1 MNISRDFTKF
11 TVVMTCGLLFSAC
24 GGGGSSSDGSDE
36 SEATFTSKEALG
48 EALFS
53 DVNLSGNRTQACS
66 TCHNP
71 DRAFIDDRLDAFG
84 EIGAVSMGDDG
95 ISLGDR
101 NTPSAA
107 YAAFSPDFFE
117 GTRDRLNS
125 DAGQYQGFMGGQFL
139 DGREA
144 DLKGQAGG
152 PPLNP
157 IEMNMPD
164 KASVVARIQENE
176 DYVEAFESLY
186 SETVFDDVDAAYE
199 AMTESI
205 AKFEKTEGFASF
217 DSDYDRHIKGEYDE
231 YILTKAGLGKA
242 LFFSQEFTN
251 CATCH
256 QLQPN
261 SHPQETFSS
270 YEYHNIGVPENT
282 AVRAV
287 NNTAEGF
294 IDNGLLDNPATAD
307 TSHQGKF
314 KVPTLRNVAVTEP
327 YMHNGVF
334 RDLKTVILFYD
345 QFNNEDRSLNPE
357 TGAAW
362 TEAEVPETINHSELA
377 APALTDE
384 EVEALVCFLRS
395 LTDARYKHL
404 IEEKGIRCE

>member
-1 MNISRDFTKF
+1 
-11 TVVMTCGLLFSAC
+11 MTCGLLLSAC
-24 GGGGSSSDGSDE
+24 GGGGGSSDGSDA
-36 SEATFTSKEALG
+36 SEATFASKEALG

-71 DRAFIDDRLDAFG
+71 DRAFVDDRLDAFG

-139 DGREA
+139 DGRET

-217 DSDYDRHIKGEYDE
+217 DSDYDRHINGEYDE

-282 AVRAV
+282 TVRAV

-294 IDNGLLDNPATAD
+294 VDHGLLDNPATTDA
-307 TSHQGKF
+307 SHQGKF

-404 IEEKGIRCE
+404 IVEKGVRCD

>member
-1 MNISRDFTKF
+1 
-11 TVVMTCGLLFSAC
+11 MTFGLLFSAC
-24 GGGGSSSDGSDE
+24 GGGGGSSDGSDA
-36 SEATFTSKEALG
+36 SEPTFTSKEALG

-71 DRAFIDDRLDAFG
+71 ERAFVDDRLDAFG

-164 KASVVARIQENE
+164 KASVVARIEENE

-186 SETVFDDVDAAYE
+186 SEIIFDDVEAAYE

-205 AKFEKTEGFASF
+205 AQFEKTEAFASF
-217 DSDYDRHIKGEYDE
+217 DSDYDRHINGEYDE

-294 IDNGLLDNPATAD
+294 VDNGLLDNPATTDA
-307 TSHQGKF
+307 SHRGKF

-357 TGAAW
+357 TGIAW
-362 TEAEVPETINHSELA
+362 ADAEVPETINHNELA

-404 IEEKGIRCE
+404 IEENGIICN

>member
-1 MNISRDFTKF
+1 
-11 TVVMTCGLLFSAC
+11 MTFGLLFSAC
-24 GGGGSSSDGSDE
+24 GGGGGSSDGSDA
-36 SEATFTSKEALG
+36 SEPTFTSKEALG

-71 DRAFIDDRLDAFG
+71 ERAFVDDRLDAFG

-164 KASVVARIQENE
+164 KASVVARIEENE
-176 DYVEAFESLY
+176 DYVDAFESLY
-186 SETVFDDVDAAYE
+186 SEIIFDDVEAAYE

-205 AKFEKTEGFASF
+205 AQFEKTEAFASF
-217 DSDYDRHIKGEYDE
+217 DSDYDRHINGEYDE

-294 IDNGLLDNPATAD
+294 VDNGLLDNPATTDA
-307 TSHQGKF
+307 SHRGKF

-357 TGAAW
+357 TGIAW
-362 TEAEVPETINHSELA
+362 ADAEVPETINHNELA

-404 IEEKGIRCE
+404 IEENGIICN

>member
-1 MNISRDFTKF
+1 MKILSALSKLSVGLISS
-11 TVVMTCGLLFSAC
+11 LLFSAC
-24 GGGGSSSDGSDE
+24 GGGGGSADSTTPE
-36 SEATFTSKEALG
+36 PAFASKEALG

-71 DRAFIDDRLDAFG
+71 ERAFVDDRLDAFG

-95 ISLGDR
+95 TSLGDR
-101 NTPSAA
+101 NTPTAA
-107 YAAFSPDFFE
+107 YASFSPEFFH
-117 GTRDRLNS
+117 GTRNRLNS
-125 DAGQYQGFMGGQFL
+125 DAGPYEGFMGGQFL

-144 DLKGQAGG
+144 NLKGQAGG

-164 KASVVARIQENE
+164 KASVVERLQENE
-176 DYVEAFESLY
+176 DYVQSFKSLY
-186 SETVFDDVDAAYE
+186 NETIFDDIDAAYE

-205 AKFEKTEGFASF
+205 AKFEKTQVFATF

-231 YILTKAGLGKA
+231 YILTKAALGKA

-261 SHPQETFSS
+261 SHLEETFSS

-282 AVRAV
+282 AVRAI
-287 NNTAEGF
+287 NNSAEDF
-294 IDNGLLDNPATAD
+294 VDNGLLDNTTESAD
-307 TSHQGKF
+307 QGKF

-345 QFNNEDRSLNPE
+345 QFNNEERSLNPE
-357 TGAAW
+357 TGTAW
-362 TEAEVPETINHSELA
+362 ADPEVPGTVNHDELA
-377 APALTDE
+377 APALTDD

-404 IEEKGIRCE
+404 IEEKGIICD

>member
-1 MNISRDFTKF
+1 MNNSRDFKNLTA
-11 TVVMTCGLLFSAC
+11 VVICSLLFSAC
-24 GGGGSSSDGSDE
+24 GGGGSRSDGSDA
-36 SEATFTSKEALG
+36 SEPTLTSKEALG

-53 DVNLSGNRTQACS
+53 DVNLSVNRTQACS

-84 EIGAVSMGDDG
+84 EIGAVSLGDDG

-107 YAAFSPDFFE
+107 YAAFSPEFYE

-125 DAGQYQGFMGGQFL
+125 DAGQYQGFIGGQFL

-144 DLKGQAGG
+144 NLKGQAGG

-176 DYVEAFESLY
+176 DYIEAFESLY
-186 SETVFDDVDAAYE
+186 GETLFDDVDLAYE

-205 AKFEKTEGFASF
+205 AKFEKTELFASF
-217 DSDYDRHIKGEYDE
+217 DSDYDRHINGEYDE

-287 NNTAEGF
+287 NNTDEGF
-294 IDNGLLDNPATAD
+294 IDHGLLDNPATTDA
-307 TSHQGKF
+307 SHLGKF

-357 TGAAW
+357 TGDIWA
-362 TEAEVPETINHSELA
+362 EAEVAGTINHSELA

-404 IEEKGIRCE
+404 IEEDGVFCD

>member
-11 TVVMTCGLLFSAC
+11 TVVMTCGLLLSAC
-24 GGGGSSSDGSDE
+24 GGGGGSSDGSDA
-36 SEATFTSKEALG
+36 SEATFASKEALG

-71 DRAFIDDRLDAFG
+71 DRAFVDDRLDAFG

-139 DGREA
+139 DGRET

-217 DSDYDRHIKGEYDE
+217 DSDYDRHINGEYDE

-282 AVRAV
+282 TVRAV

-294 IDNGLLDNPATAD
+294 VDHGLLDNPATTDA
-307 TSHQGKF
+307 SHQGKF

-404 IEEKGIRCE
+404 IAEKGVRCD

>member
-1 MNISRDFTKF
+1 M
-11 TVVMTCGLLFSAC
+11 
-24 GGGGSSSDGSDE
+24 
-36 SEATFTSKEALG
+36 TSKEALG

-53 DVNLSGNRTQACS
+53 DVNLSVNRTQACS

-84 EIGAVSMGDDG
+84 EIGAVSLGDDG

-107 YAAFSPDFFE
+107 YAAFSPEFYE

-125 DAGQYQGFMGGQFL
+125 DAGQYQGFIGGQFL

-144 DLKGQAGG
+144 NLKGQAGG

-164 KASVVARIQENE
+164 KASVVARIQEIE
-176 DYVEAFESLY
+176 DYIEAFESLY
-186 SETVFDDVDAAYE
+186 GETLFFFFFLAYE

-205 AKFEKTEGFASF
+205 AKFEKTELFASF
-217 DSDYDRHIKGEYDE
+217 DSDYDRHINGEYDE

-294 IDNGLLDNPATAD
+294 IDHGLLDNPATTDA
-307 TSHQGKF
+307 SHLGKF

-357 TGAAW
+357 TGDVWAA
-362 TEAEVPETINHSELA
+362 AEVAGT
-377 APALTDE
+377 
-384 EVEALVCFLRS
+384 
-395 LTDARYKHL
+395 
-404 IEEKGIRCE
+404 

>member
-1 MNISRDFTKF
+1 
-11 TVVMTCGLLFSAC
+11 MTFGLLFSAC
-24 GGGGSSSDGSDE
+24 GGGGGSSDGSDA
-36 SEATFTSKEALG
+36 SEPTFTSKEALG

-71 DRAFIDDRLDAFG
+71 ERAFVDDRLGAFG

-164 KASVVARIQENE
+164 KASVVARIEENE

-186 SETVFDDVDAAYE
+186 SEIIFDDVEAAYE

-205 AKFEKTEGFASF
+205 AQFEKTEAFASF
-217 DSDYDRHIKGEYDE
+217 DSDYDRHINGEYDE

-294 IDNGLLDNPATAD
+294 VDNGLLDNPATTDA
-307 TSHQGKF
+307 SHQGKF

-357 TGAAW
+357 TGIAW
-362 TEAEVPETINHSELA
+362 ADAEVPETINHNELA

-404 IEEKGIRCE
+404 IEENGIICN

>member
-11 TVVMTCGLLFSAC
+11 TVVMTCGLLLSAC
-24 GGGGSSSDGSDE
+24 GGGGGSSDGSDA
-36 SEATFTSKEALG
+36 SEATFASKEALG

-71 DRAFIDDRLDAFG
+71 GRAFVDDRLDAFG

-139 DGREA
+139 DGRET

-217 DSDYDRHIKGEYDE
+217 DSDYDRHINGEYDE

-282 AVRAV
+282 TVRAV

-294 IDNGLLDNPATAD
+294 VDHGLLDNPATTD
-307 TSHQGKF
+307 VSHQGKF

-404 IEEKGIRCE
+404 IAEKGVRCD

>member
-11 TVVMTCGLLFSAC
+11 TVVMTFGLLFSAC
-24 GGGGSSSDGSDE
+24 GGGGGSSDGSDA
-36 SEATFTSKEALG
+36 SEPTFTSKEALG

-71 DRAFIDDRLDAFG
+71 ERAFVDDRLDAFG

-164 KASVVARIQENE
+164 KASVVARIEENE

-186 SETVFDDVDAAYE
+186 SEIIFDDVEAAYE

-205 AKFEKTEGFASF
+205 AQFEKTEAFASF
-217 DSDYDRHIKGEYDE
+217 DSDYDRHINGEYDE

-294 IDNGLLDNPATAD
+294 VDNGLLDNPATTDA
-307 TSHQGKF
+307 SHQGKF

-357 TGAAW
+357 TGIAW
-362 TEAEVPETINHSELA
+362 ADAEVPETINHNELA

-404 IEEKGIRCE
+404 IEENGIICN

>member
-1 MNISRDFTKF
+1 M
-11 TVVMTCGLLFSAC
+11 
-24 GGGGSSSDGSDE
+24 
-36 SEATFTSKEALG
+36 TSKEALG

-53 DVNLSGNRTQACS
+53 DVNLSVNRTQACS

-84 EIGAVSMGDDG
+84 EIGAVSLGDDG

-107 YAAFSPDFFE
+107 YAAFSPEFYE

-125 DAGQYQGFMGGQFL
+125 DAGQYQGFIGGQFL

-144 DLKGQAGG
+144 NLKGQAGG

-176 DYVEAFESLY
+176 DYIEAFESLY
-186 SETVFDDVDAAYE
+186 GETLFDDVDLAYE

-205 AKFEKTEGFASF
+205 AKFEKTELFASF
-217 DSDYDRHIKGEYDE
+217 DSDYDRHINGEYDE

-294 IDNGLLDNPATAD
+294 IDHGLLDNPATTDA
-307 TSHQGKF
+307 SHLGKF

-357 TGAAW
+357 TGDVWA
-362 TEAEVPETINHSELA
+362 EAEVAGTINHSELA

-404 IEEKGIRCE
+404 IEENGVFCD

>member
-1 MNISRDFTKF
+1 M
-11 TVVMTCGLLFSAC
+11 SAC
-24 GGGGSSSDGSDE
+24 GGGGGSSDGSDA
-36 SEATFTSKEALG
+36 SEATFASKEALG

-71 DRAFIDDRLDAFG
+71 GRAFVDDRLDAFG

-101 NTPSAA
+101 NTPSTA

-139 DGREA
+139 DGRET

-217 DSDYDRHIKGEYDE
+217 DSDYDRHINGEYDE

-282 AVRAV
+282 TVRAV

-294 IDNGLLDNPATAD
+294 VDHGLLDNPATTD
-307 TSHQGKF
+307 VSHQGKF

-404 IEEKGIRCE
+404 IAEKGVRCD